1 MYKQIFRPLAFRID
15 GENIHHSMI
24 WWASRLLRCPLTRA
38 LLRAIY
44 GRRKKEV
51 ERSFMGL
58 HFRGLVGFAAGFD
71 KGGELADRLETM
83 GYAFMEVGT
92 VTPLPQPGNPK
103 KRIFRLIKDEALI
116 NRMGF
121 NSEGLKVVINRLK
134 QRKKRVIPIAG
145 NLGKNTA
152 TTNEN
157 AAADYTKGLEEL
169 YPYVDFFV
177 VNVSCPNV
185 KDLRA
190 LQREDTL
197 APIVE
202 ALVEARQKQS
212 TYKPILL
219 KLGADPTE
227 EELTYTVK
235 VALEKGID
243 GFVVSNTTTHRDG
256 LQTTDEQ
263 LAAIGAGGLSGRPLH
278 NRALR
283 AVHCVRSAAGKG
295 VPIIGVG
302 GIFSG
307 QDALA
312 MLQAG
317 ASLVEVYTGVIYEGP
332 VLARKI
338 NKYLKQHEDE
348 IPQW

>member
-15 GENIHHSMI
+15 GETIHHSMI
-24 WWASRLLRCPLTRA
+24 WWASRLLRCPATRA
-38 LLRAIY
+38 LLRSTY

-51 ERSFMGL
+51 ERDLMGL
-58 HFRGLVGFAAGFD
+58 HFHGMVGFAAGFD
-71 KGGELADRLETM
+71 KGGELADRLEAM
-83 GYAFMEVGT
+83 GYSFMEVGT

-121 NSEGLKVVINRLK
+121 NSEGLDVVTARLK
-134 QRKKRVIPIAG
+134 RRKKRHIPIAG

-152 TTNEN
+152 TPNEA
-157 AAADYTKGLEEL
+157 AAADYTLGLQQL

-202 ALVEARQKQS
+202 ALVTARQRE
-212 TYKPILL
+212 TVYKPILL
-219 KLGADPTE
+219 KLGADPTP
-227 EELTYTVK
+227 EELSYTVK
-235 VALEKGID
+235 VAREKGID
-243 GFVVSNTTTHRDG
+243 GFVVSNTTTHRGG
-256 LQTTDEQ
+256 LQASDEQ
-263 LAAIGAGGLSGRPLH
+263 LATIGAGGLSGRPLH
-278 NRALR
+278 ARALS
-283 AVHCVRSAAGKG
+283 AVHCVREAAGKG

-302 GIFSG
+302 GIFSE

-332 VLARKI
+332 ALARKI
-338 NKYLKQHEDE
+338 NKYLKKHEEE

>member
-1 MYKQIFRPLAFRID
+1 MYKQLLRPLAFRID
-15 GENIHHSMI
+15 GEAIHHTMI
-24 WWASRLLRCPLTRA
+24 WWASRLLRCPITRG
-38 LLRAIY
+38 LLQGIY
-44 GRRKKEV
+44 GRGKNEV
-51 ERSFMGL
+51 ERNLMGL

-83 GYAFMEVGT
+83 GYSFMEVGT

-121 NSEGLKVVINRLK
+121 NSEGLDVVTARLK
-134 QRKKRVIPIAG
+134 RRKKRHIPIAG
-145 NLGKNTA
+145 NISKNTA
-152 TTNEN
+152 TPNEA
-157 AAADYTKGLEEL
+157 AAADYTLGLQQL

-212 TYKPILL
+212 TYKPLLL

-243 GFVVSNTTTHRDG
+243 GFVVSNTTTDRTA
-256 LQTTDEQ
+256 LCTTPDE
-263 LAAIGAGGLSGRPLH
+263 LSAIGAGGLSGRPLH

-283 AVHCVRSAAGKG
+283 AVRCVRATTGKS

>member
-1 MYKQIFRPLAFRID
+1 MYKQLFRPLAFRID
-15 GENIHHSMI
+15 GETVHHTMM

-38 LLRAIY
+38 LLRAVY

-51 ERSFMGL
+51 GRSFMGL

-71 KGGELADRLETM
+71 KGGELADRLEAM

-92 VTPLPQPGNPK
+92 VTPKAQPGNPK
-103 KRIFRLIKDEALI
+103 KRVFRLIKDEALI

-121 NSEGLKVVINRLK
+121 NSEGLDVVTARLK
-134 QRKKRVIPIAG
+134 QRKKRNIPIAG

-152 TTNEN
+152 TPNE
-157 AAADYTKGLEEL
+157 AAVADYTLGLQQL

-202 ALVEARQKQS
+202 ALVTARQKQS
-212 TYKPILL
+212 TYKPLLL
-219 KLGADPTE
+219 KLGADPTP
-227 EELTYTVK
+227 EELSYTVK

-278 NRALR
+278 ARALS
-283 AVHCVRSAAGKG
+283 AVRCVREAAGKG
-295 VPIIGVG
+295 VPIVGVG

>member
-1 MYKQIFRPLAFRID
+1 MYKQVIRPLAFRVD
-15 GENIHHSMI
+15 GERVHHTMM
-24 WWASRLLRCPLTRA
+24 WWASRLLRCRVMRSF
-38 LLRAIY
+38 LRAIY
-44 GRRKKEV
+44 GRRKHEV
-51 ERSFMGL
+51 SCSLMGL
-58 HFRGLVGFAAGFD
+58 DFCGLVGFAAGFD
-71 KGGELADRLETM
+71 KGGELADRLEAM

-103 KRIFRLIKDEALI
+103 KRIFRLVEDSALI

-121 NSEGLKVVINRLK
+121 NSEGLEVVCGRLK
-134 QRKKRVIPIAG
+134 RRKQRAIPIAG
-145 NLGKNTA
+145 NVGKNTA
-152 TTNEN
+152 TPNEN
-157 AAADYTKGLEEL
+157 AAADYAKGLEAL

-202 ALVEARQKQS
+202 ALVSSRAKQS
-212 TYKPILL
+212 VYKPLLL

-227 EELTYTVK
+227 EELGYTVR

-243 GFVVSNTTTHRDG
+243 GFVVSNTTTARTG
-256 LQTTDEQ
+256 LHTPQTE
-263 LAAIGAGGLSGRPLH
+263 LNAVGAGGLSGRPLH
-278 NRALR
+278 ERALR
-283 AVHCVRSAAGKG
+283 AVRIVREAAGHG

-307 QDALA
+307 NDALA

-332 VLARKI
+332 ALARQI
-338 NKYLKQHEDE
+338 NKYLREHKKE

>member
-1 MYKQIFRPLAFRID
+1 MYKQLLRPLAFRID
-15 GENIHHSMI
+15 GETVHHTMM
-24 WWASRLLRCPLTRA
+24 WWASRLLRCPMTRA
-38 LLRAIY
+38 LLRSTY

-51 ERSFMGL
+51 ERDLMGL
-58 HFRGLVGFAAGFD
+58 HFQGIVGFAAGFD

-83 GYAFMEVGT
+83 GYSFMEVGT

-121 NSEGLKVVINRLK
+121 NSEGLDVVTARLK
-134 QRKKRVIPIAG
+134 RCKKRHIPIAG

-152 TTNEN
+152 TPNEA
-157 AAADYTKGLEEL
+157 AAADYTLGLQQL

-302 GIFSG
+302 GFC
-307 QDALA
+307 
-312 MLQAG
+312 
-317 ASLVEVYTGVIYEGP
+317 
-332 VLARKI
+332 
-338 NKYLKQHEDE
+338 
-348 IPQW
+348 

>member
-15 GENIHHSMI
+15 GETIHHSMI

-44 GRRKKEV
+44 GRQKKEV

-92 VTPLPQPGNPK
+92 VTPKAQPGNPK

-121 NSEGLKVVINRLK
+121 NSEGLDVVTARLK
-134 QRKKRVIPIAG
+134 RCKKRHIPIAG

-152 TTNEN
+152 TPNEA
-157 AAADYTKGLEEL
+157 AAADYTLGLQQL

-202 ALVEARQKQS
+202 ALVTARQRE
-212 TYKPILL
+212 TVYKPILL

-256 LQTTDEQ
+256 LQASDEQ
-263 LAAIGAGGLSGRPLH
+263 LATIGAGGLSGRPLH
-278 NRALR
+278 TRALS
-283 AVHCVRSAAGKG
+283 AVRCVREAAGKG

-332 VLARKI
+332 ALARKI
-338 NKYLKQHEDE
+338 NKYLKKHEEE

>member
-1 MYKQIFRPLAFRID
+1 MYKQLLRPLAFRID
-15 GENIHHSMI
+15 GETVHHTMM

-92 VTPLPQPGNPK
+92 VTPKAQPGNPK
-103 KRIFRLIKDEALI
+103 KRVFRLIKDEALI

-121 NSEGLKVVINRLK
+121 NSEGLDVVTARIKR
-134 QRKKRVIPIAG
+134 RKKRNIPIAG

-152 TTNEN
+152 TPNE
-157 AAADYTKGLEEL
+157 AAVADYTLGLQQL

-202 ALVEARQKQS
+202 ALVTARQKQS
-212 TYKPILL
+212 TYKPLLL

-263 LAAIGAGGLSGRPLH
+263 LATIGAGGLSGRPLH
-278 NRALR
+278 TRALS
-283 AVHCVRSAAGKG
+283 AVRCVRSAAGKG

-332 VLARKI
+332 ALARKI
-338 NKYLKQHEDE
+338 NKYLKKHEEE

>member
-1 MYKQIFRPLAFRID
+1 MYKQLLRPLAFRID
-15 GENIHHSMI
+15 GETVHHTMM

-92 VTPLPQPGNPK
+92 VTPKAQPGNPK
-103 KRIFRLIKDEALI
+103 KRVFRLIKDEALI

-121 NSEGLKVVINRLK
+121 NSEGLDVVTARIKR
-134 QRKKRVIPIAG
+134 RKKRNIPIAG

-152 TTNEN
+152 TPNE
-157 AAADYTKGLEEL
+157 AAVADYTFGLQQL

-202 ALVEARQKQS
+202 ALVTARQKQS
-212 TYKPILL
+212 TYKPLLL

-256 LQTTDEQ
+256 LQTTDKQ
-263 LAAIGAGGLSGRPLH
+263 LATIGAGGLSGRPLH
-278 NRALR
+278 TRALS
-283 AVHCVRSAAGKG
+283 AVRCVRSAAGKG

-332 VLARKI
+332 ALARKI
-338 NKYLKQHEDE
+338 NKYLKKHEEE